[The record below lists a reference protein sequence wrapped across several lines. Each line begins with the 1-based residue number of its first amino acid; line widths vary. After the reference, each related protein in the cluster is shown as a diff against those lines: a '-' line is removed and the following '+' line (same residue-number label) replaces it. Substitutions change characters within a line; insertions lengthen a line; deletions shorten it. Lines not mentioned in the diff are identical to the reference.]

1 MFEAER
7 NLPTSTDSNEDAD
20 SPLMETGSESSVAEV
35 DSAENLSGSVLAPEV
50 PAEISEASLEPDLFA
65 VPTDSDADT
74 DAEAE
79 KPKKRGWWQAA
90 RANNLTERI
99 LALEIAI
106 SAAPDNPI
114 NYVLRGEALLDY
126 GDQAAAA
133 EDFQRGLHL
142 ISAAGET
149 DWGYIHS
156 ILAERAQE
164 GLRRCTQS

>member
-1 MFEAER
+1 MSEAER
-7 NLPTSTDSNEDAD
+7 DLPTSTDSNANAD
-20 SPLMETGSESSVAEV
+20 SPLMETGSESSAAQV
-35 DSAENLSGSVLAPEV
+35 DLAENLSKSMLAPEV
-50 PAEISEASLEPDLFA
+50 PAEVSEALLEPDIFA
-65 VPTDSDADT
+65 IPTDVDT
-74 DAEAE
+74 DGEAQ
-79 KPKKRGWWQAA
+79 KPKKRSWWQAA
-90 RANNLTERI
+90 RVNNLTERI
-99 LALEIAI
+99 LALETAI

-156 ILAERAQE
+156 ILAERALE

>member
-1 MFEAER
+1 MSEVER

-20 SPLMETGSESSVAEV
+20 SPRMETSSERRAAEV
-35 DSAENLSGSVLAPEV
+35 DSAENLTESARAPEV
-50 PAEISEASLEPDLFA
+50 PAELSEAWLAPDVFA
-65 VPTDSDADT
+65 VPTDVALED
-74 DAEAE
+74 EAE
-79 KPKKRGWWQAA
+79 KPKKRSWWQAA

-99 LALEIAI
+99 LALELAI

-126 GDQAAAA
+126 GDQVAAA

-156 ILAERAQE
+156 ILAERALE
-164 GLRRCTQS
+164 GLRRCTQSV

>member
-1 MFEAER
+1 MSEVER
-7 NLPTSTDSNEDAD
+7 NLPTSPDSNEDAD
-20 SPLMETGSESSVAEV
+20 APLMETSSEISTAEA
-35 DSAENLSGSVLAPEV
+35 DGTDNLAEPVLAPDV
-50 PAEISEASLEPDLFA
+50 PAEVSEALPEPEVFA
-65 VPTDSDADT
+65 IPTDVDADS
-74 DAEAE
+74 EVE
-79 KPKKRGWWQAA
+79 KPKKRGRWQAA
-90 RANNLTERI
+90 RMNNLTERI
-99 LALEIAI
+99 LMLGLAI

-126 GDQAAAA
+126 GDQVAAA